1 MTLDE
6 LLTSAIK
13 SLESMKDAAAG
24 SFVYFLYGQVF
35 HKKNIW
41 KGLTSFLI
49 GTICAMYI
57 APQISNWFPTL
68 NYNFVVFITGL
79 LGMKITEVLIDLDY
93 KYILTKKINQTLDI
107 DDKKN

>member
-6 LLTSAIK
+6 LITNAVMKLHDF
-13 SLESMKDAAAG
+13 KDAAAG

-57 APQISNWFPTL
+57 APQIYTWFPNL

-79 LGMKITEVLIDLDY
+79 LGMNITESLVSINY
-93 KYILTKKINQTLDI
+93 KELLTKKINQTLDI
-107 DDKKN
+107 DEKKD